1 MHATL
6 YRDWIVANA
15 WTESVGL
22 GSMFVIGSVIAPGLD
37 RSTDAIVVIVAAFAA
52 VALGA
57 VLEGF
62 VVGYA
67 QEGILRD
74 YLPNLRRWTW
84 VIATVQGAA
93 LAWAL
98 GMLPSTAMTLTGGAA
113 EPSPPEPG
121 ALVQYVLAAALG
133 AVAGPILAAMQW
145 TVLRNHVANGSRW
158 LLASAVAWGGNQLV
172 IFLGFY
178 VVCGAAGAVVGA
190 IHGRWMVQLIEE
202 ANLQGSPSRTCTPP
216 HAPSADASAST
227 AHPLCTFATAR

>member
-15 WTESVGL
+15 WAESVGL

-74 YLPNLRRWTW
+74 YLPNLLRWTW

-98 GMLPSTAMTLTGGAA
+98 GMLPSTAMTLTAGAA

-145 TVLRNHVANGSRW
+145 TVLRTHVTNASRW
-158 LLASAVAWGGNQLV
+158 LTANAAAWAVGMPVIFFGMDLLPWGGNWLV
-172 IFLGFY
+172 LFLGFY
-178 VVCGAAGAVVGA
+178 VVCGVAGAVVGA
-190 IHGRWMVQLIEE
+190 IHGRWMVKLVEE
-202 ANLQGSPSRTCTPP
+202 SDR
-216 HAPSADASAST
+216 
-227 AHPLCTFATAR
+227 